1 MKTKTVVL
9 VGCGLGGVL
18 FLLCGGLVTLFV
30 VGVFAATQPV
40 VDASESFLSLVG
52 QGKTADAYAGTA
64 ASYQAKQNEA
74 SFAAGVKQLG
84 LTEYAS
90 ASWNKR
96 NIANDTGTTAG
107 TVTLKDG
114 TKKDVAVDLVNEN
127 GTWKVSG
134 VTVGGADLAAVKVTP
149 PVPAPVDLDKLVRDT
164 LSSFGTAVRAKNFN
178 TFYAQVSDVWK
189 KQTSPAQLLTAFQT
203 FVDKKADLGDVKSL
217 KPEYS
222 PVPAVD
228 ADGVLSVVGTLDGES
243 TIHFDLKYIQEKGA
257 WKLFGIKVRL
267 D

>member
-18 FLLCGGLVTLFV
+18 LLVCGGLVTILV

-52 QGKTADAYAGTA
+52 QGKTADAYALTA
-64 ASYQAKQNEA
+64 ASYQAKQTEP
-74 SFAAGVKQLG
+74 SFAAGVKKLG

-90 ASWNKR
+90 VSWNKR
-96 NIANDTGTTAG
+96 NILNDTGTTAG

-114 TKKDVAVDLVNEN
+114 STKSVAFDLVNEN

-134 VTVGGADLAAVKVTP
+134 VDVGGSDLSAVKVTP
-149 PVPAPVDLDKLVRDT
+149 SVPATADLDKLVHET
-164 LSSFGTAVRAKNFN
+164 LAAFGTAVRAKNFN

-203 FVDKKADLGDVKSL
+203 FVDKKIDLGDVKSL

-222 PVPAVD
+222 PAPAVD
-228 ADGVLSVVGTLDGES
+228 ADGVLTLVGTLDGDA

-257 WKLFGIKVRL
+257 WKLFGIKLRL
-267 D
+267 E